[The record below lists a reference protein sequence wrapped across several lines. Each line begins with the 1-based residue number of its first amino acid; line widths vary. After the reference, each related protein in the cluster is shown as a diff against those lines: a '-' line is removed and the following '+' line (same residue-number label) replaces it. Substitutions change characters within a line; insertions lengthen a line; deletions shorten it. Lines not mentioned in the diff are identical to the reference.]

1 MSKTR
6 QFSALVLI
14 LTAALVLAAC
24 TRSAG
29 TDVVPTATGEGIGG
43 GGEGADLGA
52 TETAVAVMQEILFAG
67 QTQTAQAILSGTGG
81 GDGLATATPTS
92 AIIIATDT
100 PAAPPPATA
109 TPIPTGPTQYTVKAG
124 DWLYKIARDHN
135 ITPQEL
141 IAANPQLNPNAIL
154 QPGTVLTI
162 PAAGVPIGGGDSGT
176 GGGASTYVVKPGDNL
191 FRIGLNNG
199 TTYLTLAQLNNIAPP
214 YTVFPGQ
221 VIKLP

>member
-14 LTAALVLAAC
+14 LMAAFVLAAC
-24 TRSAG
+24 IRSVG
-29 TDVVPTATGEGIGG
+29 TDTLPTATTEGIGG
-43 GGEGADLGA
+43 GGEGADLAA

-81 GDGLATATPTS
+81 GDGLATATPTP
-92 AIIIATDT
+92 AVIIATDT
-100 PAAPPPATA
+100 PAAPLPATA
-109 TPIPTGPTQYTVKAG
+109 TPVPTGPTQYTVQAG

-141 IAANPQLNPNAIL
+141 IAANPQINPNAVL
-154 QPGTVLTI
+154 QPGTVLNI
-162 PAAGVPIGGGDSGT
+162 PSAGVPIGGGDSGT
-176 GGGASTYVVKPGDNL
+176 GGGANTYVVKPGDNL
-191 FRIGLNNG
+191 FRIGLNSG
-199 TTYLTLAQLNNIAPP
+199 TTYLKLAELNNIAPP